1 MFVFLDW
8 LFFIFMC
15 CFVFCLWSVY
25 YYLYEEKEH
34 GEEIYKSLSEGKA
47 INSFYFLRTVLFIGT
62 LLSVIFML
70 PFDFVL
76 CVGAYIPTHQ
86 IIKEYE
92 QRRF

>member
-1 MFVFLDW
+1 MSLFLDC

-15 CFVFCLWSVY
+15 FIVFCLWSIY
-25 YYLYEEKEH
+25 YFLYEEKGH

-47 INSFYFLRTVLFIGT
+47 INSVYFLRTVLFIGT
-62 LLSVIFML
+62 LLSVVLML

-76 CVGAYIPTHQ
+76 CVGAYIPAHQ

-92 QRRF
+92 QRSY